1 MTTREC
7 AQCGTTFESRRS
19 DAKFCGPKCRQQN
32 FQHALRQPAAATE
45 RQSGVQSRTPEPES
59 GDGGLVAAVEAK
71 LRAAGQMQTPDG
83 QAALGIA
90 EHLCRATISGA
101 ERASLTKALHD
112 AMARTLAA
120 APDPDDPVAAIRRR
134 VEAKRQSQRPVNG
147 AARNGRS
154 VR

>member
-7 AQCGTTFESRRS
+7 AQCGTRFDARRS

-32 FQHALRQPAAATE
+32 FQHALRRPGPATE
-45 RQSGVQSRTPEPES
+45 RESAVSATPGSQSE
-59 GDGGLVAAVEAK
+59 DGGLIAAVEAK

-90 EHLCRATISGA
+90 EHLCRGTISGT

-134 VEAKRQSQRPVNG
+134 VEAKRQSMRPVKG
-147 AARNGRS
+147 TARNGRS